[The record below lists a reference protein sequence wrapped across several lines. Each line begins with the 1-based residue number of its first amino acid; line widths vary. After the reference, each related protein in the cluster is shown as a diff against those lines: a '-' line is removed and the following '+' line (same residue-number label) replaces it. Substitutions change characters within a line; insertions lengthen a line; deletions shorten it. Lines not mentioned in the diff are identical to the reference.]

1 MLERSNSAETRSDR
15 SPRGDALALGGMAV
29 RPLYSSSLVW
39 VVGIFGIC
47 LSLAVA
53 SVTFAALWVGRGEA
67 VAAAESTTRSLART
81 VTDAVARSVNS
92 IDVTLSSVAD
102 LAKENGLGKSEL
114 DLDAPVRQRLLFT
127 PHLRQIL
134 VVAADGRI
142 LFDSAAPAKGRRL
155 DVAPLLEEH
164 SRIPRPLLIGVP
176 VEGRFIGS
184 GGRGS
189 GLTLIPVSRPIM
201 DARGGIAALIIAAI
215 NPDHFIIGFDD
226 IEAESHA
233 HVSLWRFD
241 GIPLVE
247 GGRSRA
253 QSAVSGSVPA
263 FVNRLKVSEMGTF
276 TGPDNYGVV
285 RITSYRTT
293 LSWPLVVSVGIPT
306 EAALAGW
313 WRNVEYVGWPVAVV
327 TLVVLGLTAML
338 VRSLARRAR
347 DEARLRLSD
356 RVLNSISNGVTI
368 ADAHHGDLPLVYVNP
383 AFEQITGY
391 AAEEVL
397 GRNARFLHADRAD
410 QEGLDTVR
418 AALAEG
424 EYAKVVLQ
432 NVRADGSIF
441 WNELSL
447 APVTGPSGEIT
458 HWVGV
463 QRDISVEE
471 EARVALA
478 NAYHDVARYSTD
490 LERFSFVLA
499 HHLQE
504 PARQMRLQAQVLL
517 QQTGNFPEH
526 GGRGAAELIVE
537 ASARLI
543 DLLRD
548 VQTYLSIERHPSE
561 GGVGASDPA
570 FAAAIARFGASLPEG
585 ALVVE
590 KGELPRVGLSQKRLD
605 DLFEILVE
613 NAIAFRHPD
622 RPLHLKVSA
631 ERVDDA
637 WQFQVADNGIG
648 IEKPYFERIFVA
660 LERLHARTTHGG
672 NGIGLA
678 VARKIVESAEG
689 RIWVE
694 SDGASGSTFF
704 FTLPMVRRG

>member
-1 MLERSNSAETRSDR
+1 
-15 SPRGDALALGGMAV
+15 MAV

-39 VVGIFGIC
+39 VVGIFGIF

-53 SVTFAALWVGRGEA
+53 AATFAALWVGRGEA
-67 VAAAESTTRSLART
+67 IAAAESTTRSLVRT

-102 LAKENGLGKSEL
+102 LAKESGLGKPEL
-114 DLDAPVRQRLLFT
+114 DLGAPVRQRLLFT

-142 LFDSAAPAKGRRL
+142 LFDSAGPAKGRRL

-164 SRIPRPLLIGVP
+164 TRIPRPLLIGVP

-201 DARGGIAALIIAAI
+201 DAKGDIAALVIAAI

-233 HVSLWRFD
+233 HVALWRFD

-247 GGRSRA
+247 GGRPRA
-253 QSAVSGSVPA
+253 RSAVSGSTPA
-263 FVNRLKVSEMGTF
+263 FVNQLKVSEMGTF
-276 TGPDNYGVV
+276 TGSDNYGVV

-391 AAEEVL
+391 TAEEVL
-397 GRNARFLHADRAD
+397 GRNARFLHTDLAD
-410 QEGLDTVR
+410 QDGLDTVR

-432 NVRADGSIF
+432 NARADGSIF

-517 QQTGNFPEH
+517 QQTGNFSEH

-570 FAAAIARFGASLPEG
+570 FAAAIARFGVSLPEG

-590 KGELPRVGLSQKRLD
+590 KGELPRVGLGQKRLD

-622 RPLHLKVSA
+622 RPLHLQVSA
-631 ERVDDA
+631 ERVDDT
-637 WQFQVADNGIG
+637 WRFQLADNGIG

-704 FTLPMVRRG
+704 FTLPTVRRG